1 MNRYAE
7 EKKELMKSMEEQK
20 AKLQESEKNLVLL
33 KETMSEMDEQLEV
46 EPFKILKICYQSNF
60 YVNFFYNRHL
70 ETFPMMST
78 RSNLP
83 SSPRRR
89 R

>member
-33 KETMSEMDEQLEV
+33 KETMSEMDQQLEV
-46 EPFKILKICYQSNF
+46 EPFKILQYFLSI
-60 YVNFFYNRHL
+60 
-70 ETFPMMST
+70 
-78 RSNLP
+78 
-83 SSPRRR
+83 
-89 R
+89 